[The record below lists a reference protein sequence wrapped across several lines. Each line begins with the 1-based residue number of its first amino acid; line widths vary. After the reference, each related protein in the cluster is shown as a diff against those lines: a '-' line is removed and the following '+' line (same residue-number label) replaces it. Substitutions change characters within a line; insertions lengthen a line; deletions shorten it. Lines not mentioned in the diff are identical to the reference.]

1 MDILKGKK
9 LILASSSP
17 RRQELIK
24 GLDIPF
30 ETRIFEIEESYPSD
44 LSNEKIPEYL
54 ARLKASP
61 FKNKLTNNEVVVT
74 SDTIVLLK
82 DQLLIK
88 PKDKEEAQLMLRNL
102 SNRMHRVLSSIC
114 VTSNSKQVCITDE
127 SKVYFKQLNE
137 DEITYYIDKYKPYDK
152 AGGYGIQEWLG
163 FIGIEKIEGSYYNIM
178 GLPTHRLYEVLKQF

>member
-30 ETRIFEIEESYPSD
+30 ETIIFEIEESYPSD

-74 SDTIVLLK
+74 SDTVVLLK

-102 SNRMHRVLSSIC
+102 SNRMHRVLSSVC